1 MSLSK
6 EQALTLKLDHEKEKN
21 YKKMVAMGKCALR
34 YGTRFAAQTFK
45 EKDHIAY
52 YWKRKVSEPDF
63 HPKTLGGGEP
73 KYPAIEVQTIVW
85 EFVQTRRQIC
95 LREVQVHLETNN
107 ISYSRMTL
115 SRMFT
120 TWRWSF
126 KIPTVMQQQKY
137 TLENMRYYVDF
148 CNWFGTRSLDQL
160 RKLKFIDEVHF
171 RTKDFRN
178 RKYALAPIG
187 ERVVVTA
194 SQQLDHNS
202 WNATVII
209 RVDNPDEPIAL
220 NIRQDSNTAYDFTL
234 FVMTM
239 VERGFLSEGDTLIYD
254 NAAVHLSADVFV
266 DLMDYLERHGITP
279 LPLPTYSPELNP
291 IERCFNIV
299 KNFLRY
305 ERDPEVPLLCDILRG
320 FAKITQEIIA
330 KEYLCSA
337 NYFVDKPLLIP
348 PPLRNIIT

>member
-1 MSLSK
+1 MLTSVTGSVRGVWINCASLN
-6 EQALTLKLDHEKEKN
+6 LL
-21 YKKMVAMGKCALR
+21 M
-34 YGTRFAAQTFK
+34 
-45 EKDHIAY
+45 
-52 YWKRKVSEPDF
+52 
-63 HPKTLGGGEP
+63 
-73 KYPAIEVQTIVW
+73 
-85 EFVQTRRQIC
+85 
-95 LREVQVHLETNN
+95 
-107 ISYSRMTL
+107 
-115 SRMFT
+115 
-120 TWRWSF
+120 
-126 KIPTVMQQQKY
+126 
-137 TLENMRYYVDF
+137 
-148 CNWFGTRSLDQL
+148 
-160 RKLKFIDEVHF
+160 KFISEQKVCISCHLAA
-171 RTKDFRN
+171 TYISNKPYPDFRN